1 MRKTEILEIQVS
13 NAMEELLQWREENAK
28 NNPKILLATERGAAG
43 IIQAIGNFGLG
54 SSISPRD
61 RVDLS
66 EFGSKTLCPDHE
78 IVMFYLFYERWRRA
92 EVENTEQ
99 SLHKLRSICVC
110 FPVNICISSVIS

>member
-1 MRKTEILEIQVS
+1 
-13 NAMEELLQWREENAK
+13 MEELLQWRKENAK

-66 EFGSKTLCPDHE
+66 EFGSKILRPDQE
-78 IVMFYLFYERWRRA
+78 IVMFYLFYERWRHA
-92 EVENTEQ
+92 EVEKTEQ
-99 SLHKLRSICVC
+99 SLHKLKSLCVC
-110 FPVNICISSVIS
+110 FAVHICLSIY